1 MYNDTIKA
9 ENKIISSDDL
19 TQIFQLMG
27 ETLKKYLRIYEQEQM
42 QNKMLDTPYQSYTF
56 KDEGSKMKVIVDFY
70 DNTNVTFD
78 NYDSFMG
85 IFYSRLNEIKTM
97 DVYYTLNYTV
107 MNPEPNRSRDYYTQ
121 SIQMHINENKLS
133 IELNLKSEDP
143 KLDDLYKFIK
153 NKILYAPEK
162 YDDIIKNKNKIMNTV
177 TFATGLIPGM
187 VVAALLLF
195 VSYVNNI
202 LFKGFVVY
210 PLIALFVAYTIG
222 SMISASKLDKYYEPI
237 VPDKKYAGYNSTN
250 FERIYKDDIDKF
262 VETSEILIGKKVN
275 NLENRRKIKVEY
287 EKYESLLPKEIIAL
301 FAVTAIIIIVG
312 IFL

>member
-19 TQIFQLMG
+19 AQIFQLMG
-27 ETLKKYLRIYEQEQM
+27 ETLKKYLRVSEQEEM
-42 QNKMLDTPYQSYTF
+42 KNRMLDIPYQNYTF

-70 DNTNVTFD
+70 DNTNITFD

-133 IELNLKSEDP
+133 IDLNLKSEDP
-143 KLDDLYKFIK
+143 KLDDVYKFIK
-153 NKILYAPEK
+153 NKILNAPEK
-162 YDDIIKNKNKIMNTV
+162 YDDIIKNKNKIMNTI

-187 VVAALLLF
+187 VMAALLLF
-195 VSYVNNI
+195 APYVNNI
-202 LFKGFVVY
+202 IFKGFVVY
-210 PLIALFVAYTIG
+210 PLIVLFIAYLIG
-222 SMISASKLDKYYEPI
+222 SMIASSKLDKYYETIMPS
-237 VPDKKYAGYNSTN
+237 KKYAGYDSTN
-250 FERIYKDDIDKF
+250 NERIYEDDIDSF
-262 VETSEILIGKKVN
+262 VSSSEILIGKKVN
-275 NLENRRKIKVEY
+275 NLDYRRIIKKEY
-287 EKYESLLPKEIIAL
+287 EKYSGLIPKELVAL
-301 FAVTAIIIIVG
+301 LIVTIFIIIIG
-312 IFL
+312 IFI

>member
-19 TQIFQLMG
+19 AQIFQLMG
-27 ETLKKYLRIYEQEQM
+27 ETLKKYLRVSEQEEM
-42 QNKMLDTPYQSYTF
+42 KNRMLDISYQSYTF

-70 DNTNVTFD
+70 DNTNITFD

-121 SIQMHINENKLS
+121 SIQMHINENKFS

-143 KLDDLYKFIK
+143 KLDDVYKYIK
-153 NKILYAPEK
+153 NKVLTAPEK
-162 YDDIIKNKNKIMNTV
+162 YDDIIKNKNKIVNTV
-177 TFATGLIPGM
+177 AFAIGLIPGM
-187 VVAALLLF
+187 VAVALLLF
-195 VSYVNNI
+195 VPYVNNI
-202 LFKGFVVY
+202 FFKGFVVY
-210 PLIALFVAYTIG
+210 PLIALLIAYLIG
-222 SMISASKLDKYYEPI
+222 SMIASSKLDKYYETIMPS
-237 VPDKKYAGYNSTN
+237 KKYAGYDSKNN
-250 FERIYKDDIDKF
+250 ERIYEDDIDSF
-262 VETSEILIGKKVN
+262 VSSSEILIGKKVN
-275 NLENRRKIKVEY
+275 NLDNRRKIKVEY
-287 EKYESLLPKEIIAL
+287 EKYESLLPKELIAL
-301 FAVTAIIIIVG
+301 FVITAIIIIVG